1 MLQLQSLFGVFAL
14 LAIAWAFGENRRAVS
29 LRQAA
34 IGLFV
39 TLLTAVALIKL
50 PFVAHGFGVIN
61 DAVGAISS
69 ASRAGTAF
77 VFGYLGGGALPFDLK
92 APGADFILA
101 FQALPVVL
109 VMSVLTTLL
118 FYWRVLPP
126 VVRGMA
132 WLLERTLGVGGAVGL
147 STAANIFLGMV
158 EAPLFIRPYLAQLTR
173 SELFL
178 VMTGGMAGIAGTVLV
193 LYATL
198 LAPLIPDA
206 AAHFVIASVL
216 GAPAAI
222 LVSLIMVP
230 ETSDIRTGGA
240 LEDPDMHAS
249 STMDAIVKG
258 TVAGLELLLNIV
270 AMLIVLVALVYLANA
285 ILGLLPDFGGA
296 RDFAA
301 ANARLRHGAGVL
313 ADGPALAAGDHRGQ
327 PDGHQNRAERADR
340 LCRSVQARRRCARFA
355 LTADHAVC
363 DVRLRQ
369 FRQPRHHD
377 RRPRHHGAAAPRR
390 DQFARLEIDRVGHAD
405 DLPDGRDRRGA
416 DLSRHSEAR
425 TSANPESRHVRVR
438 RSASPRNDG
447 FQPQQRRQP
456 GNHIHRPLRGEMR
469 VIPRQGNAAVD
480 RERALPH
487 RADRIDHR
495 DVGKPLMCRQCRVHR
510 QVERKDIR
518 QHQII

>member
-1 MLQLQSLFGVFAL
+1 MLQLQSAFGVFAL
-14 LAIAWAFGENRRAVS
+14 LAIAWALGENRRAVS
-29 LRQAA
+29 FRQAA
-34 IGLFV
+34 IGLVV
-39 TLLTAVALIKL
+39 TLVTALVLIKVPL
-50 PFVAHGFGVIN
+50 VAKAFGAIN
-61 DAVGAISS
+61 DAVSTIAA
-69 ASRAGTAF
+69 ASRAGTSF

-101 FQALPVVL
+101 FQALPIIL

-230 ETSDIRTGGA
+230 EISDKRTGGMLA
-240 LEDPDMHAS
+240 APRVAGDPRIAGDPDIHAS

-258 TVAGLELLLNIV
+258 TTTGLELLLNIV
-270 AMLIVLVALVYLANA
+270 AMLLVLVALVYLANA
-285 ILGLLPDFGGA
+285 VLGLLPEIGGA
-296 RDFAA
+296 RISLQ
-301 ANARLRHGAGVL
+301 RLLGYLMAPVCWLMGLPWSQAITAGSLMGTKTVL
-313 ADGPALAAGDHRGQ
+313 NELIAY
-327 PDGHQNRAERADR
+327 
-340 LCRSVQARRRCARFA
+340 V
-355 LTADHAVC
+355 
-363 DVRLRQ
+363 
-369 FRQPRHHD
+369 
-377 RRPRHHGAAAPRR
+377 
-390 DQFARLEIDRVGHAD
+390 
-405 DLPDGRDRRGA
+405 DLSKLGA
-416 DLSRHSEAR
+416 DALDPRSRLIMLYAMCGF
-425 TSANPESRHVRVR
+425 ANFASLGIMIGGLGTMAPER
-438 RSASPRNDG
+438 REE
-447 FQPQQRRQP
+447 
-456 GNHIHRPLRGEMR
+456 I
-469 VIPRQGNAAVD
+469 NALGVKSIVSGTLTTCLMGA
-480 RERALPH
+480 
-487 RADRIDHR
+487 I
-495 DVGKPLMCRQCRVHR
+495 VGV
-510 QVERKDIR
+510 VT
-518 QHQII
+518 

>member
-1 MLQLQSLFGVFAL
+1 MLQLQSAFGVLAL
-14 LAIAWAFGENRRAVS
+14 LAIAWAVGENRRAVS

-34 IGLFV
+34 VGLAV

-50 PFVAHGFGVIN
+50 PFVAHAFGVIN

-69 ASRAGTAF
+69 ASRAGTSF
-77 VFGYLGGGALPFDLK
+77 VFGYLGGGTLPFDLK

-109 VMSVLTTLL
+109 IMSVLTTLL
-118 FYWRVLPP
+118 FYWRILPP
-126 VVRGMA
+126 VVRAMA

-222 LVSLIMVP
+222 LISLIMVP
-230 ETSDIRTGGA
+230 ETSNVRTGGA
-240 LEDPDMHAS
+240 LADPRVASDPDIHAS

-285 ILGLLPDFGGA
+285 ILGLLPDIGGA
-296 RDFAA
+296 NISLQRMLGYAMAPICWLMGVPWPQAITAGSLMGVKTVLNELIAYVDLSKLGADALDSRSRLIMLYAMCGFANFGSLGIMIGGLGTMAPERRDEINSLGLKSIVSGTLATC
-301 ANARLRHGAGVL
+301 LMGAIVGVL
-313 ADGPALAAGDHRGQ
+313 
-327 PDGHQNRAERADR
+327 
-340 LCRSVQARRRCARFA
+340 S
-355 LTADHAVC
+355 
-363 DVRLRQ
+363 
-369 FRQPRHHD
+369 
-377 RRPRHHGAAAPRR
+377 
-390 DQFARLEIDRVGHAD
+390 
-405 DLPDGRDRRGA
+405 
-416 DLSRHSEAR
+416 
-425 TSANPESRHVRVR
+425 
-438 RSASPRNDG
+438 
-447 FQPQQRRQP
+447 
-456 GNHIHRPLRGEMR
+456 
-469 VIPRQGNAAVD
+469 
-480 RERALPH
+480 
-487 RADRIDHR
+487 
-495 DVGKPLMCRQCRVHR
+495 
-510 QVERKDIR
+510 
-518 QHQII
+518 

>member
-1 MLQLQSLFGVFAL
+1 MLQLQSAFGVFAL
-14 LAIAWAFGENRRAVS
+14 LAIAWALGENRRNVS

-34 IGLFV
+34 IGLAV
-39 TLLTAVALIKL
+39 TLLTAVAPIKL
-50 PFVAHGFGVIN
+50 PIVAHAFGVIN

-69 ASRAGTAF
+69 ASRAGTSF

-118 FYWRVLPP
+118 FYWRILPP
-126 VVRGMA
+126 IVRGMA

-206 AAHFVIASVL
+206 AAHFVIASVF

-222 LVSLIMVP
+222 LISLIMVP
-230 ETSDIRTGGA
+230 ETSNVRTGGA
-240 LEDPDMHAS
+240 LGDPEMHAS

-285 ILGLLPDFGGA
+285 ILGLLPDVGGRISLQRMLGYVMAPVCWLLGLPWPQAITAGSLMGTKTVLNELIAYVDLSKLGADALDPRSRLIMLYAMCGFANFGSLGIMIGGLGTMAPERREEINSLGLKSIVSGTLTTCLMGA
-296 RDFAA
+296 IV
-301 ANARLRHGAGVL
+301 GVL
-313 ADGPALAAGDHRGQ
+313 
-327 PDGHQNRAERADR
+327 
-340 LCRSVQARRRCARFA
+340 
-355 LTADHAVC
+355 T
-363 DVRLRQ
+363 
-369 FRQPRHHD
+369 
-377 RRPRHHGAAAPRR
+377 
-390 DQFARLEIDRVGHAD
+390 
-405 DLPDGRDRRGA
+405 
-416 DLSRHSEAR
+416 
-425 TSANPESRHVRVR
+425 
-438 RSASPRNDG
+438 
-447 FQPQQRRQP
+447 
-456 GNHIHRPLRGEMR
+456 
-469 VIPRQGNAAVD
+469 
-480 RERALPH
+480 
-487 RADRIDHR
+487 
-495 DVGKPLMCRQCRVHR
+495 
-510 QVERKDIR
+510 
-518 QHQII
+518 